1 MSSSVY
7 ISYSYIDEYI
17 NTGNSIC
24 TFFAATST
32 TTGST
37 VTNTTTTITTSITI
51 LILTIII
58 MSRRILLRI
67 YQKCVAKTVT

>member
-24 TFFAATST
+24 TFFAATSS

-37 VTNTTTTITTSITI
+37 VSNTSTTIINEKKKKKI
-51 LILTIII
+51 GNG
-58 MSRRILLRI
+58 I
-67 YQKCVAKTVT
+67 Y